1 MTNPKSPGDRS
12 DTLAPYEREARAL
25 REKTARLK
33 ALRLAKEAATP
44 TTAAAKTASKTATK
58 PASGKRTPAKAK
70 RDAPDREV
78 SKASLAEWLRQE
90 EAAGRKP

>member
-1 MTNPKSPGDRS
+1 MTNPKSPGDRGEV
-12 DTLAPYEREARAL
+12 LAPYEREARAL

-44 TTAAAKTASKTATK
+44 AGAPKTSAK
-58 PASGKRTPAKAK
+58 PAGGKRAPAKAK
-70 RDAPDREV
+70 RGAPDAKA